1 MTSEQSVVRNGGSSA
16 ELVRS
21 AIDHARLGF
30 EVEPA
35 ALRGAAGSF
44 HSEADVLCELAHKLD
59 LHLASLGP
67 CWGADEVG
75 QRFAAGYQPAAD
87 TVLNNI
93 DALSIGLHRIAAA
106 LQAVGDNYEQVDQL
120 FSLAPISQT

>member
-1 MTSEQSVVRNGGSSA
+1 MTA
-16 ELVRS
+16 ERS
-21 AIDHARLGF
+21 AQQPTSSGF

-35 ALRGAAGSF
+35 ALRGAAGSI
-44 HSEADVLCELAHKLD
+44 HSEADVLGELAHKLD
-59 LHLASLGP
+59 LHLANLGP

-75 QRFAAGYQPAAD
+75 QRFATSYQPAAK

-106 LQAVGDNYEQVDQL
+106 LQAVGESYEQVDQL
-120 FSLAPISQT
+120 FAGSGSSGSS